1 MGLITETNAQYYS
14 GQQIFPNITGV
25 VNPTFNC
32 TFNTNVVSAFD
43 STGAQVSSA
52 SNYTIYIDNVAL
64 AENLSYVSDSD
75 NNIITLRSVST
86 FFLNPV
92 IVGSGF
98 VPGDIMPLLGGSGTN
113 ATVKIVSSVGDAKID
128 NPGSG
133 YINGD
138 FVNTISPSGGTNATY
153 SCSINQVPYTT
164 NSIYIELKQPSIN
177 ENYGNYEYTTLDNV
191 INNFIVAYVGE
202 DKLIT
207 KIKRTDVIFHAK
219 RGLQEFSY
227 DTLKSIKSQELNIPP
242 SLGVPIPQD
251 YVNYVRCSWIDNA
264 GVQHIIYPVNNLTTS
279 PDDLPIQGV
288 DGVPIQNAYSK
299 NLQAEQSITEQ
310 KWNRENQDNLSGVLD
325 RDNTSVFTEDWWKIV
340 YGQRYGLEPQL
351 AQQNG
356 YFQINEREGK
366 FTFSSD
372 LVGKLIVL
380 EYISDGLAYDLD
392 SKVPKMA
399 EDALYAHI
407 NHSILSTKINTPEY
421 IVQRYQRER
430 SAKLRNAKIRLSN
443 IKLGEIVQVMRGKSK
458 WLKH

>member
-25 VNPTFNC
+25 ANPTFNC

-43 STGAQVSSA
+43 STGVQVSSA
-52 SNYTIYIDNVAL
+52 SNYTIYINLVAI
-64 AENLSYVSDSD
+64 AEDLSYVSDSD
-75 NNIITLRSVST
+75 NNIITLR
-86 FFLNPV
+86 
-92 IVGSGF
+92 
-98 VPGDIMPLLGGSGTN
+98 
-113 ATVKIVSSVGDAKID
+113 
-128 NPGSG
+128 
-133 YINGD
+133 NG
-138 FVNTISPSGGTNATY
+138 
-153 SCSINQVPYTT
+153 PYTT
-164 NSIYIELKQPSIN
+164 NSIYIELKQSSI
-177 ENYGNYEYTTLDNV
+177 EQNYGNYEYTTLNNV

-279 PDDLPIQGV
+279 PYELPIQDA
-288 DGVPIQNAYSK
+288 DGIPIQNSFSK
-299 NLQAEQSITEQ
+299 NLIAEQSITEQ